1 MNAPTS
7 PAGATT
13 TTREAGTT
21 ATAAEPLCQTCRQPI
36 RPDEAVHVA
45 PAPDGSTWH
54 MHASVA
60 QCLARL
66 TDLSRKRIAGA
77 LVRK

>member
-36 RPDEAVHVA
+36 RADEPVLAC
-45 PAPDGSTWH
+45 PAPNGLVWH
-54 MHASVA
+54 MHASLV

-66 TDLSRKRIAGA
+66 TNATIESVAAA
-77 LVRK
+77 LVRP

>member
-1 MNAPTS
+1 MNARTS

-13 TTREAGTT
+13 TTRA
-21 ATAAEPLCQTCRQPI
+21 ADTAAPLCQPSRQPI
-36 RPDEAVHVA
+36 RPDEAVHA
-45 PAPDGSTWH
+45 CPAPDGSTWH

-66 TDLSRKRIAGA
+66 TGARLEAIAGA
-77 LVRK
+77 LVRP

>member
-1 MNAPTS
+1 MNARTTTTS
-7 PAGATT
+7 PAGAP
-13 TTREAGTT
+13 T
-21 ATAAEPLCQTCRQPI
+21 APDAPLCQSCQCPI
-36 RPDEAVHVA
+36 RPDETVHVL
-45 PAPDGSTWH
+45 PSPSGGQWH

-66 TDLSRKRIAGA
+66 TNATIESVAGA